1 MFEIADLKS
10 ETIAVIG
17 KGEAQISNVMES
29 RRKYEYLDR
38 KMDVINMPNSI
49 GKSVNSVSEFV
60 NI

>member
-38 KMDVINMPNSI
+38 KMDVIK
-49 GKSVNSVSEFV
+49 GFKSNKNVKIFGDN
-60 NI
+60 